1 MQFVYQKLR
10 GRWDLIALGLMLEFL
25 HFSIWIDFGSQLSRS
40 FMLIHL
46 GLFLIWQPVWRSDER
61 LSWQNSLIFFV
72 LTLTFVIFLNWW
84 LMFGWLILLSG
95 FAGGRVAI
103 NRQERNIYLLVLLFL
118 TLELLIECTT
128 MLFQIPV
135 LPSFKDLFSI
145 VLPLLPLVIAS
156 LPKSGN
162 DYRFQSVDI
171 LHALSTS
178 TLIGILIFGSLLNM
192 YLGGTGYVITLMQRL
207 EMYQSGTEYVIAL
220 IQTLIVIA
228 LFLFVISWLLS
239 PRTGFSGLSQ
249 LWSRSLLNLG
259 TPFEKWLSNLD
270 NLSQQQKTPIEF
282 LEASLEDLLALPWVV
297 GVKWQTDGTSGV
309 LGDTSKHET
318 VFNKDNFIVGIYSNN
333 WMGGAL
339 YLHCN
344 LLIQLIDNF
353 YIAKVRERQLTQQAH
368 LKAIYETGARV
379 THDIKNLLQSL
390 HAITSIIHYESSE
403 TESKSISHRLL
414 ERQLPHLTQRLQL
427 ALDKLQT
434 PNKQSMEEARLAD
447 WWDELIH
454 RDEMI
459 NMEFHAEISED
470 ALVPVEL
477 LDSVVE
483 NMIENLREKNR
494 VDGNLQVKVSL
505 LCNTDEFRL
514 SIADNGK
521 KIPNDLVKDLLREP
535 VKSNSGLGVGLYQVA
550 RLAEISGFEFKLQKN
565 IDGNVCFVLSKQ
577 FSSEL
582 AARSGL

>member
-1 MQFVYQKLR
+1 
-10 GRWDLIALGLMLEFL
+10 
-25 HFSIWIDFGSQLSRS
+25 
-40 FMLIHL
+40 
-46 GLFLIWQPVWRSDER
+46 
-61 LSWQNSLIFFV
+61 
-72 LTLTFVIFLNWW
+72 
-84 LMFGWLILLSG
+84 
-95 FAGGRVAI
+95 
-103 NRQERNIYLLVLLFL
+103 
-118 TLELLIECTT
+118 
-128 MLFQIPV
+128 
-135 LPSFKDLFSI
+135 
-145 VLPLLPLVIAS
+145 
-156 LPKSGN
+156 
-162 DYRFQSVDI
+162 
-171 LHALSTS
+171 
-178 TLIGILIFGSLLNM
+178 
-192 YLGGTGYVITLMQRL
+192 
-207 EMYQSGTEYVIAL
+207 
-220 IQTLIVIA
+220 
-228 LFLFVISWLLS
+228 
-239 PRTGFSGLSQ
+239 
-249 LWSRSLLNLG
+249 
-259 TPFEKWLSNLD
+259 
-270 NLSQQQKTPIEF
+270 
-282 LEASLEDLLALPWVV
+282 
-297 GVKWQTDGTSGV
+297 
-309 LGDTSKHET
+309 
-318 VFNKDNFIVGIYSNN
+318 
-333 WMGGAL
+333 MGGAL